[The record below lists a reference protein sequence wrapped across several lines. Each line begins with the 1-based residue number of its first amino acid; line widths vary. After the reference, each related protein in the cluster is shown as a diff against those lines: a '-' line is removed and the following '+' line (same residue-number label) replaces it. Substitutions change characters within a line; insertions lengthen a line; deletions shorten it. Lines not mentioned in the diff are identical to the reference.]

1 MASKAIYVGNL
12 PQDFRDDEVYKMFDK
27 YGSIE
32 RHEVKRS
39 SNNQCFAFI
48 EFRDARSAE
57 DAIRGHSGF
66 EFVRGPP
73 ACPSQISPTP
83 TLACAHTT
91 PVLPPLSHRTLL
103 SLSLSLSL

>member
-73 ACPSQISPTP
+73 SQLHPLPFPPPTHKHPRARTPHPTP
-83 TLACAHTT
+83 
-91 PVLPPLSHRTLL
+91 PL
-103 SLSLSLSL
+103 